1 MYRPDRPTPK
11 RPVDGLQFDVDVKL
25 RTRIGIGKGFKMETQ
40 FTTLVRYDSPGQAFA
55 VQEILISAGI
65 DARVVDASSDM
76 TDTRLS
82 QEARP
87 ALPMQGGD
95 ILLQVPEQQA
105 KEAGDVLAERADD
118 MMGQNPSTQ

>member
-1 MYRPDRPTPK
+1 MA
-11 RPVDGLQFDVDVKL
+11 
-25 RTRIGIGKGFKMETQ
+25 TQ
-40 FTTLVRYDSPGQAFA
+40 FTTLVRYDSPEQAFA
-55 VQEILISAGI
+55 VQEVLTGAGI

-76 TDTRLS
+76 TESRLS

-95 ILLQVPEQQA
+95 TLLQVPEQQA